1 MSEPGND
8 EDTTSGTLTGTV
20 TGTVWPWKT
29 LASLG
34 ITENDLTGFQE
45 SVHGAHARVGVAE
58 SGPAMR

>member
-8 EDTTSGTLTGTV
+8 EDTTSGTVIGTV

-45 SVHGAHARVGVAE
+45 SVHGAHARVGVA
-58 SGPAMR
+58 SGPAMG

>member
-8 EDTTSGTLTGTV
+8 EDTTSGTVIGTV
-20 TGTVWPWKT
+20 IGTVWPWKT

-45 SVHGAHARVGVAE
+45 SVHGAHTRVRVAE
-58 SGPAMR
+58 SGPAMG

>member
-8 EDTTSGTLTGTV
+8 EDTTSGAVTGTV
-20 TGTVWPWKT
+20 IGTVWPWKT

-58 SGPAMR
+58 SGPAMG